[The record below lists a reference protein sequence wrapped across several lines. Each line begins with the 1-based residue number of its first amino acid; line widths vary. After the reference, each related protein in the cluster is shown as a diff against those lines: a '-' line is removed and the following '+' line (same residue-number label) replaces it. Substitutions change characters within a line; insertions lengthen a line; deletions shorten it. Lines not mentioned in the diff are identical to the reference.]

1 MKRTLVMSP
10 GPTAIHP
17 EVRRAMARKATNPDL
32 DPAFFDFAEGLAQ
45 DFRKLFATEGEV
57 FLLGGEGIL
66 GLEAAVLSFVKPG
79 DRVLCLSNGI
89 YGRGFGDF
97 VAMAGGQPVYFEGDP
112 RRGLEPQ
119 ALEAFLEADDDFQ
132 AATIVHCETPSG
144 ITNPVREL
152 GALLK
157 KRGIFTITDSVS
169 ALGGEALAQDAWGL
183 DVVLGGSQKCLS
195 APPGISLVS
204 LGKRALGILEERRE
218 PIPSYYA
225 NLKLWLGWRQRQ
237 EFPYTQPDSLLFA
250 LRAAL
255 DRHLSQEDPQ
265 GRHQILAEGVRQALL
280 RGGLELY
287 PQNAWANTVTTFLL
301 PPGVSGTDLHQRL
314 LREEGLLLGGGWGE
328 LRDRVLRIGHM
339 GENAGRKPLIKAF
352 RAMDRILP
360 RQGVPL
366 QGSLEGHFTDAM
378 RKKGDIRL

>member
-10 GPTAIHP
+10 GPTSIHP

-32 DPAFFDFAEGLAQ
+32 DPAFFDFAAGLAE

-79 DRVLCLSNGI
+79 DRVLCLSNGL

-97 VAMAGGQPVYFEGDP
+97 VEMAGGRPVYFEGDP
-112 RRGLEPQ
+112 RRGLDPQ
-119 ALEAFLEADDDFQ
+119 ALAAFLEADEDFQ
-132 AATIVHCETPSG
+132 VATMVHCETPSG
-144 ITNPVREL
+144 ITNPIREL
-152 GALLK
+152 SSLLK

-169 ALGGEALAQDAWGL
+169 ALGGEELEQDAWGL

-195 APPGISLVS
+195 APPGLSMVS
-204 LGKRALGILEERRE
+204 LSQEALQVLAERRE

-225 NLKLWLGWRQRQ
+225 NLRLWLGWRQRQ

-255 DRHLSQEDPQ
+255 DRLLVQEDPLE
-265 GRHQILAEGVRQALL
+265 RHRVLAEGVRQALL

-287 PQNAWANTVTTFLL
+287 PENAWANTVTTFLL
-301 PPGVSGTDLHQRL
+301 PVNVSGTDLQQRL
-314 LREEGLLLGGGWGE
+314 LQEEGLLLGGGWGE

-360 RQGVPL
+360 REGVFL
-366 QGSLEGHFTDAM
+366 QGSLERHFTEAL
-378 RKKGDIRL
+378 RKKGDIRQ